1 MQEWFE
7 TRTASRHSPLSYLGE
22 GPLGRESEN
31 PSRPL
36 PAVRELRGRG
46 GPGFQPWTVCQV
58 CQGRGGKRVCELRQI
73 PESGISRAVWRRS
86 SRLACRGS
94 GRRPARSCSAGGCRR
109 HRTQIIQIPAIPII
123 LIERSIPFGNLLL
136 FLAIF
141 IGLVR
146 NTKISYFLR
155 FNALQSLL
163 INIGI
168 IIVNFIFEII
178 FSPFLN
184 SLIIRTFSST
194 LLFSLFAVIVY
205 CVWSCTQGNEPD
217 LPIISEATKMQL

>member
-1 MQEWFE
+1 MPSIG
-7 TRTASRHSPLSYLGE
+7 AKILGV
-22 GPLGRESEN
+22 L
-31 PSRPL
+31 L
-36 PAVRELRGRG
+36 YMI
-46 GPGFQPWTVCQV
+46 PWADCLTFGNHLYV
-58 CQGRGGKRVCELRQI
+58 KY
-73 PESGISRAVWRRS
+73 PF
-86 SRLACRGS
+86 
-94 GRRPARSCSAGGCRR
+94 
-109 HRTQIIQIPAIPII
+109 TQIIQIPAIPII

-141 IGLVR
+141 IGLIR

-217 LPIISEATKMQL
+217 LPGISQATKMQL

>member
-1 MQEWFE
+1 MPSIG
-7 TRTASRHSPLSYLGE
+7 AKILGV
-22 GPLGRESEN
+22 L
-31 PSRPL
+31 L
-36 PAVRELRGRG
+36 YMI
-46 GPGFQPWTVCQV
+46 PWADSLTFGNHLYV
-58 CQGRGGKRVCELRQI
+58 KY
-73 PESGISRAVWRRS
+73 PF
-86 SRLACRGS
+86 
-94 GRRPARSCSAGGCRR
+94 
-109 HRTQIIQIPAIPII
+109 TQIIQIPAIPII

>member
-1 MQEWFE
+1 MPSIGEKI
-7 TRTASRHSPLSYLGE
+7 LGV
-22 GPLGRESEN
+22 L
-31 PSRPL
+31 L
-36 PAVRELRGRG
+36 YMI
-46 GPGFQPWTVCQV
+46 PWADCLTFGNHLYV
-58 CQGRGGKRVCELRQI
+58 KY
-73 PESGISRAVWRRS
+73 PF
-86 SRLACRGS
+86 
-94 GRRPARSCSAGGCRR
+94 
-109 HRTQIIQIPAIPII
+109 TQIIQIPAIPII

-168 IIVNFIFEII
+168 IIVNFVFEII

>member
-1 MQEWFE
+1 MP
-7 TRTASRHSPLSYLGE
+7 SLGAKI
-22 GPLGRESEN
+22 LGVFLYMIQWADCLMFGN
-31 PSRPL
+31 HLYVKYP
-36 PAVRELRGRG
+36 
-46 GPGFQPWTVCQV
+46 F
-58 CQGRGGKRVCELRQI
+58 
-73 PESGISRAVWRRS
+73 
-86 SRLACRGS
+86 
-94 GRRPARSCSAGGCRR
+94 
-109 HRTQIIQIPAIPII
+109 TQLIQIPAIPII

-194 LLFSLFAVIVY
+194 LLFSLFSVIVY

-217 LPIISEATKMQL
+217 LLIISEATKMQL

>member
-1 MQEWFE
+1 MPSIG
-7 TRTASRHSPLSYLGE
+7 AKILGV
-22 GPLGRESEN
+22 L
-31 PSRPL
+31 L
-36 PAVRELRGRG
+36 YMI
-46 GPGFQPWTVCQV
+46 PWADGLTFGNHLYV
-58 CQGRGGKRVCELRQI
+58 KY
-73 PESGISRAVWRRS
+73 PF
-86 SRLACRGS
+86 
-94 GRRPARSCSAGGCRR
+94 
-109 HRTQIIQIPAIPII
+109 TQIIQIPAIPII

>member
-1 MQEWFE
+1 MP
-7 TRTASRHSPLSYLGE
+7 TLGAKI
-22 GPLGRESEN
+22 LGVI
-31 PSRPL
+31 L
-36 PAVRELRGRG
+36 YMI
-46 GPGFQPWTVCQV
+46 PWADSLTF
-58 CQGRGGKRVCELRQI
+58 GNNLYIKY
-73 PESGISRAVWRRS
+73 PF
-86 SRLACRGS
+86 
-94 GRRPARSCSAGGCRR
+94 
-109 HRTQIIQIPAIPII
+109 TQIIQIPAIPII

-141 IGLVR
+141 IGLVKNR
-146 NTKISYFLR
+146 KISYFLR

-194 LLFSLFAVIVY
+194 LLFSLFAVIIY